1 MRSQGGPGAGAVLTA
16 LPTGRETTIPSHLFR
31 VILLRRLRQPLPFT
45 GRACR
50 CGRLFDPNGHHRAAC
65 ARPGVLGR
73 RGFALESAAARIC
86 REASGRVRTNVFVR
100 DMDLPTAT
108 LEDARRLEVVV
119 DGLPLHGGAQL
130 AVDTTLV
137 SALHGDGR
145 PRRGASE
152 RDGVAL
158 LAARKRKEQTYPEF
172 LGARCRARLVVLAV
186 EVGGRFSRETSGFIT
201 ELARARARS
210 ETALMRKRAEQAW
223 RMRWCGLFGC
233 AAAKAFAASLL
244 ELQGSVGAD
253 GDTPASHEVE
263 GDFRHA
269 GLAV

>member
-1 MRSQGGPGAGAVLTA
+1 MLADVAVSLTPMAIIAQHVPVPGCWVAEVL
-16 LPTGRETTIPSHLFR
+16 RWK
-31 VILLRRLRQPLPFT
+31 VPLP
-45 GRACR
+45 
-50 CGRLFDPNGHHRAAC
+50 
-65 ARPGVLGR
+65 
-73 RGFALESAAARIC
+73 ESAERQVAESAQMFLC
-86 REASGRVRTNVFVR
+86 GTWTS
-100 DMDLPTAT
+100 
-108 LEDARRLEVVV
+108 LEDARI
-119 DGLPLHGGAQL
+119 HGGAQL

-158 LAARKRKEQTYPEF
+158 LAEF
-172 LGARCRARLVVLAV
+172 LGVRCRARLVVLAV
-186 EVGGRFSRETSGFIT
+186 EVGGRFSRETSGFIS
-201 ELARARARS
+201 EVARARARS
-210 ETALMRKRAEQAW
+210 KTALMRKRAEQAW

-253 GDTPASHEVE
+253 GDTLSHEVE

-269 GLAV
+269 GLAA